1 MRPAFKIE
9 SGGTDFTHLYEQR
22 DITIEITETSAEQ
35 SDSCSVSLSNKDG
48 KIEVPDAGKTL
59 TISLGYVDNLRVMG
73 EFVIDSATMEGPP
86 DGIRFTGKAAPF
98 TSATG
103 GFKPFQTRRTR
114 SFDDISLGDLVAKIA
129 SECGL
134 TPAVSPSLASIT
146 LPHIDQ
152 TNESGM
158 NLLTRLARDFQA
170 VMKPKQGHLVF
181 AQRGEATSVTG
192 KSIGGLTIDKTEVS
206 RYTAT
211 FSNRTKFSKVKTRFH
226 DTQKGITLLATT
238 DDGGTTVEEEDPDGD
253 PDSGD
258 ENADYEHPHDYPDE
272 QTAAAAGKSM
282 LDATQRSA
290 NTISVT
296 IAGRADVVA
305 EGNVTL
311 SGFPSRMNGAWCIK
325 TVKHNFGKG
334 GFTTTIEA
342 EEPGGKAGKAKK
354 EAKAKSSA
362 GQGIALGMG

>member
-1 MRPAFKIE
+1 MRPAFTIE

-22 DITIEITETSAEQ
+22 DITIEITETSTEH

-48 KIEVPDAGKTL
+48 RIEVPEDGKTL
-59 TISLGYVDNLRVMG
+59 TISLGYVDNLTVMG
-73 EFVIDSATMEGPP
+73 EFVVDSATMEGPP

-103 GFKPFQTRRTR
+103 GFKPFQTRKTR
-114 SFDDISLGDLVAKIA
+114 SFDHISLGDLVAKIA

-134 TPAVSPSLASIT
+134 IPAVSPSLASVT
-146 LPHIDQ
+146 LPHLDQ

-170 VMKPKQGHLVF
+170 IMKPKQGHLVF

-192 KSIGGLTIDKTEVS
+192 KAIGGLTIDKSDVS
-206 RYTAT
+206 RYSGT

-226 DTQKGITLLATT
+226 DPDRGITLMATT
-238 DDGGTTVEEEDPDGD
+238 DDTGTTVAEEDPDGD
-253 PDSGD
+253 PDTGD
-258 ENADYEHPHDYPDE
+258 DNADYEHPHDYPDE
-272 QTAAAAGKSM
+272 AMASAAGKSM
-282 LDATQRSA
+282 LDATQRSS
-290 NTISVT
+290 NTVSVT

-311 SGFPSRMNGAWCIK
+311 TGFPSRMNGAWCIK
-325 TVKHNFGKG
+325 TVRHNFGKG
-334 GFTTTIEA
+334 GFTTTIEG
-342 EEPGGKAGKAKK
+342 EEPGGKVGKAKK
-354 EAKAKSSA
+354 AKAAKAKSE
-362 GQGIALGMG
+362 GIVLGIG

>member
-9 SGGTDFTHLYEQR
+9 SGGTDFTNLYEQR
-22 DITIEITETSAEQ
+22 DITIEITETSTEH

-48 KIEVPDAGKTL
+48 KIEVPEDGKTL
-59 TISLGYVDNLRVMG
+59 TISLGYVENLTVMG
-73 EFVIDSATMEGPP
+73 EFIVDSATMEGPP

-114 SFDDISLGDLVAKIA
+114 SFDDITLGDLVATIA
-129 SECGL
+129 GECGL
-134 TPAVSPSLASIT
+134 TPAISPALSSTKLA
-146 LPHIDQ
+146 HVDQ

-181 AQRGEATSVTG
+181 AKRGEATSVSG
-192 KSIGGLTIDKTEVS
+192 KALGGLTIDKSEVS
-206 RYTAT
+206 RYSGN

-226 DTQKGITLLATT
+226 DTEKGRTMLATT
-238 DDGGTTVEEEDPDGD
+238 DEGGTTVAEEDPDGD
-253 PDSGD
+253 PDTGED
-258 ENADYEHPHDYPDE
+258 NADYEHPHDYPDE
-272 QTAAAAGKSM
+272 ETATAAGKSM
-282 LDATQRSA
+282 LDATQRGA
-290 NTISVT
+290 NTVSVT
-296 IAGRADVVA
+296 IAGRADIVA

-311 SGFPSRMNGAWCIK
+311 TGFPSRMNGAWCIK

-334 GFTTTIEA
+334 GFTTTIEG
-342 EEPGGKAGKAKK
+342 EEPGGAAGKAKK
-354 EAKAKSSA
+354 EAKAKEVES
-362 GQGIALGMG
+362 GIVLKQG